1 LSLHSRK
8 KIKNGEIEASFVRSE
23 DQLANIFTKGLE
35 PTPFEINLNK
45 LELINIHN
53 LNLRGVLEL

>member
-1 LSLHSRK
+1 
-8 KIKNGEIEASFVRSE
+8 VRSE